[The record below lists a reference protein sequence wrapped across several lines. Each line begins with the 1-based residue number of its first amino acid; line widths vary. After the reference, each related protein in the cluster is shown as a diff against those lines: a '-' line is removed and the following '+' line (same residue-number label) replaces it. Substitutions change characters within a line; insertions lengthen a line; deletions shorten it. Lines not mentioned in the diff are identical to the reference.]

1 MVVDVR
7 NLTKTYNIYTKPI
20 DRLRETFNPFGKKY
34 HAIINSLQNVTFS
47 ASKGDIVGIIGKN
60 GSGKSTLLKI
70 LAGVLTLTSGEIKI
84 KGRISSILELGTGF
98 NPEFTGIENIYH
110 VGLISGYSKEEMDR
124 KIQCIKDF
132 ADIGDFINQRVKIY
146 SSGMYIR
153 LAFAVAIN
161 VEPEILLIDEALA
174 VGDMNFQAK
183 CMSKF
188 KQLVEK
194 GVTVLLVTHDTN
206 TVKSLCNSCLYLKSG
221 SVEYFGEAKVA
232 VDKYLFD
239 MRLEMNKELMG
250 QQNENTIVFKPI
262 EICDSND
269 SNKPIFIK
277 NDQFEKKMALF
288 RHGSG
293 EARIV
298 NVQILDFSGNL
309 INAIGF
315 NERVIIRCHILFN
328 SPAEI
333 AVCYHIRDNKNIELI
348 GSDSYVENYGTI
360 NGMKNEKIIV
370 DFVTNLPLQEGYYNL
385 LVLLSI
391 PVLSNKNAI
400 FVDWVENAY
409 VFQVLQRQ
417 PYKIWDKVYV
427 ENNLKVYRINN

>member
-1 MVVDVR
+1 
-7 NLTKTYNIYTKPI
+7 
-20 DRLRETFNPFGKKY
+20 
-34 HAIINSLQNVTFS
+34 
-47 ASKGDIVGIIGKN
+47 
-60 GSGKSTLLKI
+60 
-70 LAGVLTLTSGEIKI
+70 
-84 KGRISSILELGTGF
+84 
-98 NPEFTGIENIYH
+98 
-110 VGLISGYSKEEMDR
+110 
-124 KIQCIKDF
+124 
-132 ADIGDFINQRVKIY
+132 
-146 SSGMYIR
+146 
-153 LAFAVAIN
+153 
-161 VEPEILLIDEALA
+161 
-174 VGDMNFQAK
+174 
-183 CMSKF
+183 MSKF